1 MRTLIAAGLMAAS
14 MLAAAQLP
22 RPAGPL
28 SFTLP
33 TGQTMNVADH
43 KGKVLV
49 VEILSTTCPHCQTS
63 ARTLSRI
70 KSELNSKEFEVLGVA
85 INDNPNIPE
94 FVRNFNVNF
103 PVGRGTRDG
112 AYSFLQ
118 ISVMAPFYFPQMVFV
133 DRQGNIRAQYGGTDA
148 FVQTNEE
155 ANVRGMVEKL
165 LKEGGKPAATPK
177 ARKKT
182 S

>member
-1 MRTLIAAGLMAAS
+1 MRTLMLAGLMAATS
-14 MLAAAQLP
+14 LFAAQVP
-22 RPAGPL
+22 RPVGPL

-33 TGQTMNVADH
+33 SGQTANVADH

-49 VEILSTTCPHCQTS
+49 VEILSTTCPHCQSS
-63 ARTLSRI
+63 ARTLSKI
-70 KSELNSKEFEVLGVA
+70 KRELNSQDFEVLGVA

-103 PVGRGTRDG
+103 PVGRGTRDA

-133 DRQGNIRAQYGGTDA
+133 DRQGNVRGQYGGTDA

-165 LKEGGKPAATPK
+165 LKEGKPAAAPK
-177 ARKKT
+177 AARKKA